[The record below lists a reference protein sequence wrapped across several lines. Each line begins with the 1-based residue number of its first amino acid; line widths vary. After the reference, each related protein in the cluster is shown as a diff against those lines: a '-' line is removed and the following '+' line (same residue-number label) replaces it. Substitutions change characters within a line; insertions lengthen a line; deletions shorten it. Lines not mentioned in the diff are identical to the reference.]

1 MEPLVESLAQEFERV
16 RAVDG
21 GASLVPL
28 HYAIRAVKKRLKAGG
43 AQSGLPELTA
53 YVRRLTDRIERF
65 LDDFGLDKGRQVRE
79 NLVELR
85 DVLGA
90 VAEEAVQAAVR

>member
-1 MEPLVESLAQEFERV
+1 M
-16 RAVDG
+16 
-21 GASLVPL
+21 
-28 HYAIRAVKKRLKAGG
+28 
-43 AQSGLPELTA
+43 TA